1 MYLSDRDFHPH
12 CQRDK
17 NSKDPCLSW
26 RETRFSYQTSLG
38 QTSSLKR
45 LAAISQVTRERCFST
60 VLTSQPRRRKRATYC
75 IRWAPWNF
83 FALARSSSSADAQ
96 PAPHAGYRYTSIA
109 KVVDRQEQSAF
120 SLPYATRS
128 RWREGMASNG
138 YLGGFSTAPAILR
151 LTVSLSRFWKPRRN
165 IAGSKDSWR
174 PRTCE
179 VSAVVQP
186 MCWSERRTEIPTGKR
201 PKIQTY
207 WIKSAPKFV
216 WDNDESVCA
225 IGCLTMT

>member
-1 MYLSDRDFHPH
+1 MACLSIYISCLDSNRVICNEWKHFTQLHQLEVWHCVTLNKSLYPGSDIKASSISNAIWQANASYSKCLLATQTLMYLSDRDFHPH

-128 RWREGMASNG
+128 R
-138 YLGGFSTAPAILR
+138 
-151 LTVSLSRFWKPRRN
+151 
-165 IAGSKDSWR
+165 
-174 PRTCE
+174 
-179 VSAVVQP
+179 
-186 MCWSERRTEIPTGKR
+186 
-201 PKIQTY
+201 
-207 WIKSAPKFV
+207 
-216 WDNDESVCA
+216 
-225 IGCLTMT
+225 